1 MNIQFDKYFI
11 VLQNI
16 TTRYYL
22 LAGLVFLLFYIVLK
36 NKIIHKKIQL
46 LFPKNS
52 DYLREIGYS
61 TLTMLMFAFI
71 PVFFIYN
78 PAVKIYTTLYPNMSD
93 YGWVYYFAAFPIMF
107 VIHDTYFYWTHRIMH
122 HKSLF
127 NVMHL
132 VHHKSTNPSP
142 WAAYAF
148 HPLEAIVEQGI
159 FVVFL
164 FTIPVHKSHMGIFF
178 LLSIIYNIYGH
189 LGWEL
194 YPNGFSKSF
203 IGKWINTS
211 VNHNQHHKY
220 FKGNY
225 GLYFLFWDRI
235 MGTIRADYDQAFE
248 EVKSR

>member
-148 HPLEAIVEQGI
+148 HPLEAIVE
-159 FVVFL
+159 V
-164 FTIPVHKSHMGIFF
+164 
-178 LLSIIYNIYGH
+178 
-189 LGWEL
+189 
-194 YPNGFSKSF
+194 
-203 IGKWINTS
+203 
-211 VNHNQHHKY
+211 
-220 FKGNY
+220 
-225 GLYFLFWDRI
+225 
-235 MGTIRADYDQAFE
+235 
-248 EVKSR
+248 